1 MPDRLGRRTWE
12 DPPTV
17 AGAVAQRRFG
27 FDLAVMGAALR
38 IPPFRLL
45 WLSLLPG
52 TLGMMMAVVA
62 FGYLAYQL
70 SGSTTTLALVNAGWG
85 LPMFVLSPLAG
96 LAADRFPRR
105 NVLLITQGIVGV
117 TAVVAAALV
126 LTERIQV
133 WHLILVTVT
142 QGAAFAFNIPARQ
155 ALIAELVG
163 RDDLANALALYNA
176 GVNLNRVAGPAIGG
190 ALLTI
195 PALGA
200 GGVFV
205 VMAGL
210 YILVLLMLQRLP
222 PTTVLSAG
230 PPAGQATGH
239 APEQATQ
246 GGEERT
252 AAPER
257 RPARAAARVRSLA
270 QLAVGLRY
278 VAARPALRSLMLLA
292 FLPLLFG
299 MPYQAL
305 MPAVAAQ
312 TFQVDAAGLGALS
325 AANGLGALAGS
336 VALAAVIGQGLRL
349 THVQYGSGL
358 AFGGSLVAFA
368 LCSAFVPALGLVA
381 LVGAASAAYTSVNNT
396 LLMSQ
401 TPPEF
406 HGRVM
411 GVYMMTFAAMPL
423 SSVPAA
429 WVADLLGLPMTL
441 AASGALTALAVVA
454 IGGRRPAD

>member
-1 MPDRLGRRTWE
+1 LAHRRIAPRLA
-12 DPPTV
+12 P
-17 AGAVAQRRFG
+17 
-27 FDLAVMGAALR
+27 MGAALR
-38 IPPFRLL
+38 IPSFRLL

-62 FGYLAYQL
+62 FGYLAYEL

-105 NVLLITQGIVGV
+105 NVLLMTQGIVGV
-117 TAVVAAALV
+117 TAVAAAILV
-126 LTERIQV
+126 ITGTIQV

-163 RDDLANALALYNA
+163 PEDLANALALYNA
-176 GVNLNRVAGPAIGG
+176 GVNFNRVAGPAIGG
-190 ALLTI
+190 ALLTV

-210 YILVLLMLQRLP
+210 YLFVLMLLQRLP
-222 PTTVLSAG
+222 ATTARGTLRPTA
-230 PPAGQATGH
+230 PATDEGEARAQATG
-239 APEQATQ
+239 ENKS
-246 GGEERT
+246 GGEGPAQT
-252 AAPER
+252 AGR
-257 RPARAAARVRSLA
+257 RRERAASRVRSLA
-270 QLAVGLRY
+270 QLADGLRY

-312 TFQVDAAGLGALS
+312 IYQVDAAGLGALS

-336 VALAAVIGQGLRL
+336 IVLAAVIGQGRRL
-349 THVQYGSGL
+349 SQVQFVSGL
-358 AFGGSLVAFA
+358 AFGGSLLAFA

-396 LLMSQ
+396 LLMGQ
-401 TPPEF
+401 TPPEY

-429 WVADLLGLPMTL
+429 WVADQIGLSATL
-441 AASGALTALAVVA
+441 AASGILTALAVVVV
-454 IGGRRPAD
+454 GRRRPEAA